1 MNEKEEKHYSEVPWY
16 KNPWVIGGTVVIAG
30 SVLYMGYKILTRNR
44 VDLRN
49 SDLRDF
55 MKGADI
61 PWWKIRT

>member
-1 MNEKEEKHYSEVPWY
+1 MNEKQEKHHSEISWY
-16 KNPWVIGGTVVIAG
+16 KNPWVIGGTVAVVGI
-30 SVLYMGYKILTRNR
+30 VYIGYKLLTRNR

-61 PWWKIRT
+61 PWWKIKI